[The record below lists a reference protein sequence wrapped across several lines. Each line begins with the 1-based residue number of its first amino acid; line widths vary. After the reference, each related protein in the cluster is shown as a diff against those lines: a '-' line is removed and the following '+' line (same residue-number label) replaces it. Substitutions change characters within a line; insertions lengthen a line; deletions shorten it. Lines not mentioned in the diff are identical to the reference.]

1 MKNIKTN
8 KKFNNVNK
16 NLLNVLYKT
25 PKKIL
30 KENKNRKFSLPGI
43 YYKNFNNVNNGDNN
57 NNNKIKI
64 AIYKKIPEI
73 EKYFNINDKIINNL
87 KSKESMGLFEENF
100 SSFSKN
106 YNHRKNCLSLS
117 INKKKKLKGILNLKN
132 VKQRKKHI
140 QFIDR
145 KNLRLKTSPIRKSQS
160 NIFLDDNKSNIL
172 NKSIESPSSSSKKKR
187 IKKSST
193 LSANFKYKKDYFK
206 IKSIKSIS
214 SLSSYVNINNNNNE
228 EENKNTKPFQLYR
241 TSILDKMIL
250 KITNPEEIFED
261 YLLDNRPGDNYIR
274 FKINLKKQKIKIE
287 KLLIE
292 LRASQKR
299 SDYEIKKYNPKLKI
313 KNKNFFNSKY

>member
-1 MKNIKTN
+1 
-8 KKFNNVNK
+8 
-16 NLLNVLYKT
+16 
-25 PKKIL
+25 
-30 KENKNRKFSLPGI
+30 
-43 YYKNFNNVNNGDNN
+43 
-57 NNNKIKI
+57 
-64 AIYKKIPEI
+64 
-73 EKYFNINDKIINNL
+73 
-87 KSKESMGLFEENF
+87 
-100 SSFSKN
+100 
-106 YNHRKNCLSLS
+106 
-117 INKKKKLKGILNLKN
+117 
-132 VKQRKKHI
+132 
-140 QFIDR
+140 
-145 KNLRLKTSPIRKSQS
+145 LRLKTSPIRKSQS

-214 SLSSYVNINNNNNE
+214 SLSSYVNINNNNE

-292 LRASQKR
+292 LRASQKK

>member
-1 MKNIKTN
+1 MKNIKNN
-8 KKFNNVNK
+8 KNVNK
-16 NLLNVLYKT
+16 NLFNVLYKT

-30 KENKNRKFSLPGI
+30 KESKNRKFSLPGI
-43 YYKNFNNVNNGDNN
+43 YYKNFNNNNNDDNN
-57 NNNKIKI
+57 NKFKI

-73 EKYFNINDKIINNL
+73 EKYFNISDKIINNL
-87 KSKESMGLFEENF
+87 QSKESMGLFEENF
-100 SSFSKN
+100 SSFSKD

-117 INKKKKLKGILNLKN
+117 INKNKKIKGILNLKN
-132 VKQRKKHI
+132 VKQHKKHI

-145 KNLRLKTSPIRKSQS
+145 KNFRLKSSPIRKSIS
-160 NIFLDDNKSNIL
+160 NIFSDDNNSNL
-172 NKSIESPSSSSKKKR
+172 NKSIESSLSSKKKR

-214 SLSSYVNINNNNNE
+214 SLSSYVNINNNNKE
-228 EENKNTKPFQLYR
+228 EENNNTKPFQLYR

-261 YLLDNRPGDNYIR
+261 YLLDNRPSDNYIR
-274 FKINLKKQKIKIE
+274 FRINLKKQKIKIE

-292 LRASQKR
+292 LRASQKK
-299 SDYEIKKYNPKLKI
+299 SDYEIKKYNPKLKK
-313 KNKNFFNSKY
+313 KNVNFFNSKY

>member
-43 YYKNFNNVNNGDNN
+43 YYKNFNNVNNDDNN

-117 INKKKKLKGILNLKN
+117 INKKKK
-132 VKQRKKHI
+132 
-140 QFIDR
+140 
-145 KNLRLKTSPIRKSQS
+145 
-160 NIFLDDNKSNIL
+160 NKRDF
-172 NKSIESPSSSSKKKR
+172 KSKKCK
-187 IKKSST
+187 
-193 LSANFKYKKDYFK
+193 
-206 IKSIKSIS
+206 
-214 SLSSYVNINNNNNE
+214 
-228 EENKNTKPFQLYR
+228 TK
-241 TSILDKMIL
+241 
-250 KITNPEEIFED
+250 
-261 YLLDNRPGDNYIR
+261 
-274 FKINLKKQKIKIE
+274 
-287 KLLIE
+287 
-292 LRASQKR
+292 
-299 SDYEIKKYNPKLKI
+299 
-313 KNKNFFNSKY
+313 